1 MTSIAATTA
10 AAAISTSKGTAVF
23 AELAETTKLAV
34 ITEALKPTETGSGV
48 VEEVV
53 TVAREEI
60 GITLRHLVSIIAP
73 RETLNELTLHQKP
86 RCFEKAKA
94 EHNNAHENG
103 FYKAN
108 VPKIHG
114 LDLMTV

>member
-1 MTSIAATTA
+1 MTSITAAAATTA
-10 AAAISTSKGTAVF
+10 VSTSKGTTIL
-23 AELAETTKLAV
+23 AELAKTTKFAV
-34 ITEALKPTETGSGV
+34 ITKALKAAETGSGV

-60 GITLRHLVSIIAP
+60 GITLRHLVSVIAP

-86 RCFEKAKA
+86 RGFKKAKA
-94 EHNNAHENG
+94 EHNNADENG
-103 FYKAN
+103 FNKAN

-114 LDLMTV
+114 LDLMTI